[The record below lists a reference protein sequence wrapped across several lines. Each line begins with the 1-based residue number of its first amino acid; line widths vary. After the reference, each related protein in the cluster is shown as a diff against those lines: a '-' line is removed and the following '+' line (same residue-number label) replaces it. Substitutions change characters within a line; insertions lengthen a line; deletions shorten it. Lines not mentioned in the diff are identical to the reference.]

1 VTTKPATA
9 VIGLGNPLLTDDGVG
24 LVLLERLRRDGWLD
38 VEMVDGG
45 TWGLSLLPVLADCDR
60 VLVLDAVRSGNEPG
74 TVVQGSGDDVPRLY
88 RFPLSPHQID
98 LSEVMAA
105 AELTGGLP
113 ETVWVIGVEPASTDG
128 PCLDLSVPVAQAVPV
143 ALDSARAVL
152 SGWGAAR
159 AGA

>member
-1 VTTKPATA
+1 MRA

-24 LVLLERLRRDGWLD
+24 LVLLEKLREDGWPD

-45 TWGLSLLPVLADCDR
+45 TWGLSLLPVLADCDQ
-60 VLVLDAVRSGNEPG
+60 VLVLDAIRSGNEPG
-74 TVVQGSGDDVPRLY
+74 TVVQGSGEQVPRLY

-113 ETVWVIGVEPASTDG
+113 EQIWVIGVEPGSTDG
-128 PCLDLSVPVAQAVPV
+128 PCMDLTEPV
-143 ALDSARAVL
+143 ARAVPL
-152 SGWGAAR
+152 ALDTARSVLAGWEGSVACR
-159 AGA
+159 G

>member
-1 VTTKPATA
+1 VTAQPVTA

-24 LVLLERLRRDGWLD
+24 LVLLEHLRRERWLD

-60 VLVLDAVRSGNEPG
+60 VLVLDAVRSGSEPG
-74 TVVQGSGDDVPRLY
+74 TVVQGSGGDVPRLY

-105 AELTGGLP
+105 AEITGGLP
-113 ETVWVIGVEPASTDG
+113 ETIWVIGVEPASTEG
-128 PCLDLSVPVAQAVPV
+128 PCLDLSEPVAQAVPL
-143 ALDSARAVL
+143 ALATARAVL
-152 SGWGAAR
+152 TGWGAAC
-159 AGA
+159 AGD